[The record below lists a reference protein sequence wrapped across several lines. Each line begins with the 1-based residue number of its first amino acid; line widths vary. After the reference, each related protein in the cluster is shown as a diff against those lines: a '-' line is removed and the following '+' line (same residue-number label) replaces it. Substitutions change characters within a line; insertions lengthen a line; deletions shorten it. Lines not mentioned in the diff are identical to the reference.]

1 MQSARNKT
9 RKASVTVSDQESASA
24 PSAPAPAP
32 VPSAAA
38 PSAPA
43 PAPSAPA
50 PSASAP
56 PKPEVY
62 GENPGL
68 ETFLNVNASEA
79 FCRPWH
85 RLERGLR
92 LNRIRAF
99 IAAEKA
105 KLNLSDADTE
115 ALTNLLHRSLDKK
128 LLNSK
133 SAVVYSMET
142 QEIQEIKGLIYHT
155 NSDGRVLSQIVEKK
169 GGVTFRKPH

>member
-9 RKASVTVSDQESASA
+9 RKASVSA
-24 PSAPAPAP
+24 PGEEVEEPR
-32 VPSAAA
+32 
-38 PSAPA
+38 
-43 PAPSAPA
+43 
-50 PSASAP
+50 
-56 PKPEVY
+56 KEVY

-92 LNRIRAF
+92 LNRLRAF
-99 IAAEKA
+99 IASEKA

-115 ALTNLLHRSLDKK
+115 GLTNLLHRSLDKK

-133 SAVVYSMET
+133 SAVVYNMET

-155 NSDGRVLSQIVEKK
+155 NSEGRVLSQIVEKK
-169 GGVTFRKPH
+169 GGVTFRKPQH

>member
-9 RKASVTVSDQESASA
+9 RKATVVSDQDSASA
-24 PSAPAPAP
+24 PSAPAP
-32 VPSAAA
+32 
-38 PSAPA
+38 
-43 PAPSAPA
+43 SAPA
-50 PSASAP
+50 PSTQPSASAP
-56 PKPEVY
+56 SAAPKPEVY

-68 ETFLNVNASEA
+68 ESFLNVNASEA

>member
-9 RKASVTVSDQESASA
+9 RKASVVSDQEASA
-24 PSAPAPAP
+24 PQPAP
-32 VPSAAA
+32 VPQ
-38 PSAPA
+38 
-43 PAPSAPA
+43 PAPSTSA
-50 PSASAP
+50 PSTSAPSTSAP

-68 ETFLNVNASEA
+68 ETFPNVNASEA

-115 ALTNLLHRSLDKK
+115 ALTNLLHRTLDKK

>member
-9 RKASVTVSDQESASA
+9 RKASVVSEQEASA
-24 PSAPAPAP
+24 PPPSVASAPAP
-32 VPSAAA
+32 VPPATSAST
-38 PSAPA
+38 SAPT
-43 PAPSAPA
+43 ST
-50 PSASAP
+50 AP
-56 PKPEVY
+56 PLKPEVY

-68 ETFLNVNASEA
+68 ESFLNVNASEA

>member
-24 PSAPAPAP
+24 PSAPAPSAP

-38 PSAPA
+38 PMPSAQ
-43 PAPSAPA
+43 PSAP
-50 PSASAP
+50 PSAP

-169 GGVTFRKPH
+169 GGVTFRKAH

>member
-1 MQSARNKT
+1 MQTARNKT
-9 RKASVTVSDQESASA
+9 RKASIALGDA
-24 PSAPAPAP
+24 PELTAE
-32 VPSAAA
+32 VE
-38 PSAPA
+38 
-43 PAPSAPA
+43 
-50 PSASAP
+50 
-56 PKPEVY
+56 PKKEVY

-92 LNRIRAF
+92 LNRLRAF
-99 IAAEKA
+99 IVSEKA

-115 ALTNLLHRSLDKK
+115 GLTNLLHRSLDKK

-155 NSDGRVLSQIVEKK
+155 NSEGRVLSQIVEKK
-169 GGVTFRKPH
+169 GGVTFRKPQH